1 MNGKNGKNR
10 KPFEQERDQQR
21 SEKGQ
26 NGQRKYGQE
35 EKYGKKNGC
44 DSCKKNASYSK
55 DEMNPKH
62 GNCCNKNDYE
72 DIDE

>member
-1 MNGKNGKNR
+1 MNGRNK

-26 NGQRKYGQE
+26 NWQ
-35 EKYGKKNGC
+35 KKNGQKDGC
-44 DSCKKNASYSK
+44 ESCKKNASYSNE
-55 DEMNPKH
+55 EMNQKQ
-62 GNCCNKNDYE
+62 GSCCNKNDYE